1 MIRILP
7 NQTIEVAPASC
18 YGEPQNEARGANC
31 KMPPEFAKRST
42 ELCCRLPRPKL
53 HAQLFKPPRSI
64 IGDCRRVADV
74 LSGKSTGR
82 KNAHELF
89 SANSMS
95 AYRIL
100 GPGGAE
106 RQRALSFKPAS

>member
-42 ELCCRLPRPKL
+42 ELCCRLQRPKL
-53 HAQLFKPPRSI
+53 HAQLFKPPGRSSAA
-64 IGDCRRVADV
+64 DRRVADV
-74 LSGKSTGR
+74 VAARDGFAALMRVSLRGR
-82 KNAHELF
+82 PKQHG
-89 SANSMS
+89 
-95 AYRIL
+95 R
-100 GPGGAE
+100 
-106 RQRALSFKPAS
+106 